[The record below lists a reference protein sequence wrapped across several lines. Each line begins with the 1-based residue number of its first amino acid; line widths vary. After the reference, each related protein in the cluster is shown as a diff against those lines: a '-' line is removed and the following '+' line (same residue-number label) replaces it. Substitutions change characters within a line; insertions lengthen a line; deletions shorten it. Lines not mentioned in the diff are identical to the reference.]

1 MKPLRILIESLSSD
15 LRLGAVNDCLDLTLF
30 ADANAM
36 AFTFCGHLDAAFI
49 AEAHR
54 RGATTTAG
62 RSVMLSKKAA
72 VPYLFSVM
80 AWMRR
85 LRSLKPDVVH
95 LDYAGWAPSLGYA
108 AHLARIPVVARA
120 GGAYDSRN
128 RANAWISAYAA
139 NSEPH
144 AALLLASPLADRVY
158 VTGSPCRVD
167 RLVPPFTKIR
177 DIPPRQPGRTRFLFL
192 GQLVERKG
200 VHVLVEA
207 FSRVSAPADLLIVG
221 GNWLEPGFPQ
231 EIKQQVAR
239 LNLSDRVFMED
250 FRTDA
255 PALLD
260 DCDVFILPSLSDA
273 RPRSIIEAMY
283 LGKPAVSTTVGGIP
297 TLIQDGVT
305 GLMVPPSDVGALAHA
320 IEQLA
325 SNPELRAR
333 MGAAAKAWSHAEVRP
348 ERAAERLAALYRRL
362 VDAKLRVSA

>member
-62 RSVMLSKKAA
+62 RSVMLSKKA
-72 VPYLFSVM
+72 
-80 AWMRR
+80 
-85 LRSLKPDVVH
+85 
-95 LDYAGWAPSLGYA
+95 
-108 AHLARIPVVARA
+108 
-120 GGAYDSRN
+120 AYDSRN